1 MTTTPYAEELVR
13 LRQRALQ
20 NTLEQ
25 TALHAPVMLILSTY
39 LDAPNLKLVPILIC
53 LFVIGR
59 VIYYI
64 GYIFTGDQFNRSYG
78 MQLTIVPTVV
88 TLVYCLFRLVMGGA
102 SYGLSGM

>member
-53 LFVIGR
+53 LFVIAR
-59 VIYYI
+59 IIFYI
-64 GYIFTGDQFNRSYG
+64 TYIFTGDQFNRSYG
-78 MQLTIVPTVV
+78 FILTFFPTMI
-88 TLVYCLFRLVMGGA
+88 TLVYCLYRLVMGGA
-102 SYGLSGM
+102 SYGM